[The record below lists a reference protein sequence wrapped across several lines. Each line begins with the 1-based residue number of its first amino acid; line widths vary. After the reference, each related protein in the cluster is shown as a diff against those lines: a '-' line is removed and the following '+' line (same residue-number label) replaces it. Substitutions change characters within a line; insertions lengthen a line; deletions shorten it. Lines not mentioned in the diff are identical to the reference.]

1 MHELSP
7 DDPVWTSHQPLTVGS
22 MARALADSKTALAE
36 TRKLAEDVDDLDE
49 LIADIEKSTAEHR
62 AVIKAVE
69 ARGKAFD
76 DEIAKLRAA
85 PDVLQ
90 KAMAWERGFFEKQWA
105 ASGSRVDFET
115 YLAANRN
122 RPRDDAKASRARRR
136 IRQRADQRGA
146 VQCSV
151 SDGKMNAAEKLADA
165 TKRLREL
172 REMAARLPEGANRNG
187 TLQSIDAIAAELAR
201 GVADAVRRAK

>member
-1 MHELSP
+1 
-7 DDPVWTSHQPLTVGS
+7 

-49 LIADIEKSTAEHR
+49 LIADIEKSTVEHR

-105 ASGSRVDFET
+105 ASGSRVDFDT
-115 YLAANRN
+115 YLLQIEAERETM
-122 RPRDDAKASRARRR
+122 RKRAE
-136 IRQRADQRGA
+136 
-146 VQCSV
+146 SE
-151 SDGKMNAAEKLADA
+151 AEYDS
-165 TKRLREL
+165 EPIS
-172 REMAARLPEGANRNG
+172 AARFNAQYR
-187 TLQSIDAIAAELAR
+187 
-201 GVADAVRRAK
+201 VVK